1 MAKPGVASSRRS
13 VLKLLGFGLGVV
25 AAPSFAG
32 LLAWAKTKKGAKKSE
47 SGAAKAPVDEAAHL
61 KPG

>member
-1 MAKPGVASSRRS
+1 
-13 VLKLLGFGLGVV
+13 LGVV